1 MTMHE
6 VYMRNFFDALIA
18 LLLIAIFCIG
28 YVYHGFSVTDA
39 FVTVGLFFVYK
50 AYFVKV
56 ESK

>member
-1 MTMHE
+1 
-6 VYMRNFFDALIA
+6 MRNFFDALIA